1 MINCLLIKITTNS
14 RGLPVR
20 NYRTINA
27 AELMIG
33 RGAEC
38 TIHLADPRVAMHHAV
53 IKELEDGHIYIVS
66 LNGEV
71 EVDGAILQNIKLTPG
86 KQIMVGPYQLNVEPA
101 PPDVNLSIALTLIEQ
116 LPDDYQ
122 DLKART
128 HDPLPNAFKFK
139 WRLSMWLA
147 ALIALTFLLLPL
159 AQNLIPPLQ
168 TSMSTLPF
176 GFDRVWSPGRISTAH
191 RHFGSQCFNCHQAPL
206 KKVPDQACVHC
217 HQDTA
222 PHIADPELQKRS
234 LKAAHRFIGSM
245 RCAECHQEHKAPHP
259 LARQDNDMCIKC
271 HGAIRTI
278 DRETKLP
285 NIRDFEKQHPDFK
298 LSFKTGPNAKDT
310 VRIPQ
315 ADKAKLIEKSGLVFP
330 HNQHVGKVQGPNGI
344 WDVRELACT
353 SCHQAEGKEMRF
365 KALSYKNN
373 CSTCHTGELQ
383 VGPKDHKLTL
393 PHGDEQSMFN
403 ALKLYA
409 PKEFDR
415 YSDQL
420 KNNGCAY
427 CHEVQAT
434 QAGDDL
440 PWRTAPLHLNN
451 DWFSKAQFNHA
462 AHRTQQCTS
471 CHKVEESTSSA
482 DVAIPDRQS
491 CLQCHSGNTQR
502 YKRIASS
509 CMSCHNFH
517 NAHQGYDLITGAK
530 VESKDIDLL
539 NALPNDAKPH

>member
-1 MINCLLIKITTNS
+1 MINCLLIKITNNS

-20 NYRTINA
+20 NYRTLNA
-27 AELMIG
+27 TELMIG
-33 RGAEC
+33 RSAEC
-38 TIHLADPRVAMHHAV
+38 NIHLADPRIAMHHAV
-53 IKELEDGHIYIVS
+53 IKELEDGHLYVVS
-66 LNGEV
+66 INGEI
-71 EVDGAILQNIKLTPG
+71 EVDGAMLQNIKLIPG
-86 KQIMVGPYQLNVEPA
+86 KQIMIGPYQLNVEPA
-101 PPDVNLSIALTLIEQ
+101 PPDVNLSVSLTLVNP
-116 LPDDYQ
+116 LADDYQ

-128 HDPLPNAFKFK
+128 HEPLPNAFKFK
-139 WRLSMWLA
+139 WRLSMWL
-147 ALIALTFLLLPL
+147 IAFISLVFLVLPL
-159 AQNLIPPLQ
+159 AQNLIPQLQ
-168 TSMSTLPF
+168 SSMSELPF
-176 GFDRVWSPGRISTAH
+176 GFDRVWSSGRMSTAH

-206 KKVPDQACVHC
+206 KKVSDKACVNC

-259 LARQDNDMCIKC
+259 LARQDNNMCIKC

-278 DRETKLP
+278 DPETKLP
-285 NIRDFEKQHPDFK
+285 NIRDFEKKHPDFK
-298 LSFKTGPNAKDT
+298 LSFKTGPGPKDIE
-310 VRIPQ
+310 RIPQ
-315 ADKAKLIEKSGLVFP
+315 SDQSKLIEKSGLKFP
-330 HNQHVGKVQGPNGI
+330 HDQHIGKVQGPNGI

-373 CSTCHTGELQ
+373 CSTCHTSELQ
-383 VGPKDHKLTL
+383 IGPKDNKLTL
-393 PHGDEQSMFN
+393 PHGEEQNMFN

-427 CHEVQAT
+427 CHEVQPAKT
-434 QAGDDL
+434 GDKL
-440 PWRTAPLHLNN
+440 PWSVMPLHLNN
-451 DWFSKAQFNHA
+451 DWLAKAQFNHA

-471 CHKVEESTSSA
+471 CHKVEASKSSA
-482 DVAIPDRQS
+482 DVAIPNRQS
-491 CLQCHSGNTQR
+491 CLLCHSGNTPKH
-502 YKRIASS
+502 KRIASS
-509 CMSCHNFH
+509 CMSCHTFH

-530 VESKDIDLL
+530 VETKDVDILST
-539 NALPNDAKPH
+539 LPTVTEKK

>member
-20 NYRTINA
+20 NYRTIHA
-27 AELMIG
+27 TELMIG

-53 IKELEDGHIYIVS
+53 IKELEDGHIYVVS

-71 EVDGAILQNIKLTPG
+71 EVDGAMLQNVKLTPG
-86 KQIMVGPYQLNVEPA
+86 KQVMIGPYQLNVEPA
-101 PPDVNLSIALTLIEQ
+101 PPDVNLSISLTLAQ
-116 LPDDYQ
+116 PLPDDYQ

-128 HDPLPNAFKFK
+128 HDPLPDAFKFK

-176 GFDRVWSPGRISTAH
+176 GFDRIWSPGRISTAH

-206 KKVPDQACVHC
+206 KKVSDQACVHC

-259 LARQDNDMCIKC
+259 LARQDNNMCIKC

-278 DRETKLP
+278 DRDTKLP

-298 LSFKTGPNAKDT
+298 LSFKTGPDAKDV

-315 ADKAKLIEKSGLVFP
+315 SDKAKLVENSGLKFP

-373 CSTCHTGELQ
+373 CSTCHTSELQ
-383 VGPKDHKLTL
+383 IGPKDNKLTL
-393 PHGDEQSMFN
+393 PHGDEQNMFN
-403 ALKLYA
+403 ALRLYA

-427 CHEVQAT
+427 CHEVQKT
-434 QAGDDL
+434 QPGDKT
-440 PWRTAPLHLNN
+440 PWRTVPLHLNN
-451 DWFSKAQFNHA
+451 DWLSKAQFNHA
-462 AHRTQQCTS
+462 AHRTQQCNT
-471 CHKVEESTSSA
+471 CHKVEDSTSSA

-491 CLQCHSGNTQR
+491 CLHCHSGNTQKH
-502 YKRIASS
+502 KRIASS
-509 CMSCHNFH
+509 CMSCHTFH

-530 VESKDIDLL
+530 VDSKDIDRL
-539 NALPNDAKPH
+539 NALHNSAKQQ